1 MYIGGRIDELFIV
14 NVESFELNVAYI
26 MRVEQVLI
34 NTISNFNET
43 RNPEMD
49 KSVYGSINKL

>member
-1 MYIGGRIDELFIV
+1 MYIGGRIYELFIV

>member
-34 NTISNFNET
+34 NKISNFNEIP
-43 RNPEMD
+43 NPAMD
-49 KSVYGSINKL
+49 